1 MTSPRLRI
9 GGNSPVVDFPRSS
22 NGGNWH
28 HIIVLQT
35 AADETERSDSFNVNE
50 SADERESSSLQQGD
64 VRECHSHSNS
74 ESDRSM
80 NTVAVNFQ

>member
-1 MTSPRLRI
+1 MI

-28 HIIVLQT
+28 HVIVLQT

-50 SADERESSSLQQGD
+50 SANKRESSPSLQQGVG
-64 VRECHSHSNS
+64 VRECHSH
-74 ESDRSM
+74 
-80 NTVAVNFQ
+80 